1 MYDPRA
7 AYHQPPNQG
16 FTSPEPSFFTPSQ
29 QSFPSAI
36 GPPDDQ
42 MGSRARNGVGF
53 ENTSHRSGGS
63 LEERL
68 EYLEWEHEN
77 LRAQAI
83 AQENKLQ
90 NLERRV
96 CMFLGRIA
104 RVEANARARASH

>member
-36 GPPDDQ
+36 GPPDDPI
-42 MGSRARNGVGF
+42 GSHAGSGVGF
-53 ENTSHRSGGS
+53 ENPSHMRHGS

-68 EYLEWEHEN
+68 VYLEREHES

-96 CMFLGRIA
+96 CMFLERIA